1 MVISSSNTT
10 EDLLER
16 SATLEDD
23 DLVRLNNWDMGL
35 QKSNTATKFL
45 HTQKK
50 KNLYDKAKM
59 IVEGN
64 NAKLEV

>member
-10 EDLLER
+10 EDLRER

-50 KNLYDKAKM
+50 KKPL
-59 IVEGN
+59 
-64 NAKLEV
+64 